1 MWLTETTRTQVR
13 QALAAELTTLLTEAS
28 EVVRYQRVDIGAW
41 PFVRVFG
48 NGSKRGVEGYD
59 SIGCLATQYNYTIQV
74 WVLMASKTSNTWQE
88 EQAEDL
94 VDAIEQ
100 KIATWTAGDQVGKLW
115 DELMYR
121 SDGSR
126 VDIFETKA
134 EIYLVEEIP
143 IVATILR

>member
-41 PFVRVFG
+41 PFVRIFG
-48 NGSKRGVEGYD
+48 DGSQRGADGHN
-59 SIGCLATQYNYTIQV
+59 SIGGLATQYLYTIQV
-74 WVLMASKTSNTWQE
+74 WVLMASKTTNTWQE

-94 VDAIEQ
+94 MDAIEQ
-100 KIATWTAGDQVGKLW
+100 KIATWVAGDQVGKLW
-115 DELMYR
+115 DELAYR
-121 SDGSR
+121 ERSR

>member
-1 MWLTETTRTQVR
+1 MWVTETTRTEVR
-13 QALAAELTTLLTEAS
+13 RALAAALTTLLTEAS
-28 EVVRYQRVDIGAW
+28 EVVRYQRVDIGTW

-48 NGSKRGVEGYD
+48 DGSQRGVDGYD
-59 SIGCLATQYNYTIQV
+59 SIGCLATQYLYTIQV

-100 KIATWTAGDQVGKLW
+100 KIATWVAGDQVGKPW
-115 DELMYR
+115 DALAYR
-121 SDGSR
+121 ERSR
-126 VDIFETKA
+126 VELFETKA

-143 IVATILR
+143 IAATILK